1 MTYANDIDET
11 HSLSCR
17 FCNKDFNARGKMPM
31 EIICP
36 LCSTLLNVR
45 SPWNIRRGARIK
57 HKQDGRGT

>member
-1 MTYANDIDET
+1 MTFANDIDET
-11 HSLSCR
+11 RSLSCR

-36 LCSTLLNVR
+36 LLNVR

-57 HKQDGRGT
+57 HEQDSRGT